1 MSKNLSL
8 EEFKIL
14 ERRIYDEYPD
24 ITKDEFN
31 RKIVEFMIM
40 TIEPAPKEIQ
50 QVVDDELNDIQN
62 EDEDDYPD

>member
-14 ERRIYDEYPD
+14 ERRIHDEYPD

-40 TIEPAPKEIQ
+40 TIELEPEPEPEIEEGYTS
-50 QVVDDELNDIQN
+50 DK
-62 EDEDDYPD
+62 DYPDQ

>member
-14 ERRIYDEYPD
+14 ERRIHDEYPD
-24 ITKDEFN
+24 ITNDEFN

-40 TIEPAPKEIQ
+40 TLEPEPEIEE
-50 QVVDDELNDIQN
+50 
-62 EDEDDYPD
+62 EDGYTSDKDYPDQ

>member
-14 ERRIYDEYPD
+14 ERRIHDEYPD

-40 TIEPAPKEIQ
+40 TLPSPESEPEIEE
-50 QVVDDELNDIQN
+50 
-62 EDEDDYPD
+62 EDGFTTDKDYPDQ